1 MASTASER
9 RQAVLRALVREYIE
23 SQEPVGSK
31 TLVER
36 HNLGVSSATIRNDMA
51 YLEDHGYIVSPHV
64 SSGRIPTQ
72 KAYREFVDSL
82 HEYAPLSDAEV
93 RGILRFLESGVD
105 VEDVLQRSVRLLS
118 QLTHQA
124 AAVQLPSMDKS
135 TIRHI
140 EVVSLSP
147 TRLLLVVVMNTG
159 RVDQRNV
166 DLDQPITEGLVLS
179 LREILNGALG
189 GQGLSAVRPNLM
201 GIDLMVPAGTPLAAA
216 LGRCATVLVDTL
228 AEAPN
233 DRLILAGVSHL
244 SNAPDILEALEEEV
258 VVLKLLSNVTEAGTI
273 RVSIG
278 SENENDQLNTA
289 AVVATGYGVGGLGVL
304 GPTCMDYSGTI
315 SKVSAVAHYV
325 NSILGKD

>member
-1 MASTASER
+1 MARTAIER

-51 YLEDHGYIVSPHV
+51 YLEEHGYITSPHV

-82 HEYAPLSDAEV
+82 HEFAPLSDAEV
-93 RGILRFLESGVD
+93 RGILHFLESGVD
-105 VEDVLQRSVRLLS
+105 VEDVLQRAVRLLS

-124 AAVQLPSMDKS
+124 AAVQLPAMDKS
-135 TIRHI
+135 KIRHI

-147 TRLLLVVVMNTG
+147 TRLLLIVVMNTG

-166 DLDQPITEGLVLS
+166 ELEKPVNESLVLS
-179 LREILNGALG
+179 LRDVLNNALVD
-189 GQGLSAVRPNLM
+189 QGLDAVRPTLL
-201 GIDLMVPAGTPLAAA
+201 GIECLVPVGTPLADA
-216 LGRCATVLVDTL
+216 LRRCATVLVDTL
-228 AEAPN
+228 AEVPN
-233 DRLILAGVSHL
+233 DKLMLAGAAHL
-244 SNAPDILEALEEEV
+244 SSAPTILEALEEQV
-258 VVLKLLSNVTEAGTI
+258 VVLKLLSAAHEAGTI

-278 SENENDQLNTA
+278 SENEDDQLNTA
-289 AVVATGYGVGGLGVL
+289 AVIATGYGVGGLGVL
-304 GPTCMDYSGTI
+304 GPTCMDYPGTI
-315 SKVSAVAHYV
+315 SKVAAVAHYV